1 MFRYPN
7 NCLFFVYISPILW
20 RMCRNVADQFD
31 SEMEFTNKERLQ
43 QLLMLSR
50 SSCNSQAN
58 AITMDNI
65 LKYSGG

>member
-1 MFRYPN
+1 
-7 NCLFFVYISPILW
+7 
-20 RMCRNVADQFD
+20 MCRNVADQFD

-50 SSCNSQAN
+50 YSQAN
-58 AITMDNI
+58 AITIDNI